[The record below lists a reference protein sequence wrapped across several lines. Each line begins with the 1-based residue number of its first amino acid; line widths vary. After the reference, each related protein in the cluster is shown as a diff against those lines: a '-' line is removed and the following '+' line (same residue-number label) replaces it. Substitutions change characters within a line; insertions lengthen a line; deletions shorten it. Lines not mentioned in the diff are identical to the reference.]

1 VNILKKAKEMF
12 PDENVYLVLGGF
24 YLFGASDSEL
34 KTIIDDFKKLGVQRV
49 VPCHCSGDKCREL
62 FKKEYKENFIENG
75 VGKIIKIE

>member
-1 VNILKKAKEMF
+1 MNILKKAKEMF

-24 YLFGASDSEL
+24 HLFGASDSEL
-34 KTIIDDFKKLGVQRV
+34 KTIIDDFKKLGVQGV
-49 VPCHCSGDKCREL
+49 APCHCSGDKCRGL